1 MREVMIDV
9 LTIALVPVLA
19 YFVTLGAKLL
29 RAKIEEMKEK
39 AIKEGNAKLA
49 AAFELAQNAVSVVA
63 ETTVGKIE
71 QVKAR
76 DIREMVKDGSVD
88 RQELCKLA
96 DGAYQE
102 IINTLK
108 PDIIETL
115 QLVLS
120 DPSSYIRNEIENKVL
135 EVKNKSQA

>member
-108 PDIIETL
+108 PDIMETL
-115 QLVLS
+115 QMVLS

>member
-108 PDIIETL
+108 PEIIETL